1 MPSRPWRGWT
11 EPAIS
16 CCGPARR
23 KTRGSAWVVVDIVDD
38 GPGVPE
44 AFIDRIF
51 EPFFTT
57 RDDGTGYGLY
67 LAAELLKEQS
77 GRLTVRNNRDG
88 GATFTIWLP
97 RPDRPAGRK
106 MRVPSRF
113 SRGEA
118 RCPAR
123 SVSTDDGLVH

>member
-1 MPSRPWRGWT
+1 MRSRPWRGWT
-11 EPAIS
+11 EAGHIVLRA
-16 CCGPARR
+16 GTAEDEGKR
-23 KTRGSAWVVVDIVDD
+23 WVVVDIVDD

-67 LAAELLKEQS
+67 LAAELVKEQS
-77 GRLTVRNNRDG
+77 GRLTVRNNPDA

-97 RPDRPAGRK
+97 QSDRAAEPENAGH
-106 MRVPSRF
+106 V
-113 SRGEA
+113 
-118 RCPAR
+118 
-123 SVSTDDGLVH
+123 SV